1 MRNHNLR
8 PRRQSDFIPAAD
20 LRRMA
25 RGRWREIL
33 VAAGVPANAL
43 DGRRGRPCPKCGGR
57 DRFAPMADLDDRGAV
72 LCRHCHHASTDPKCG
87 DGVSAL
93 RWWLGV
99 GAGEALRWL
108 ASFLGVMHGHHAPRH
123 HAIPPSDRRRRRD
136 VGDRFAMLAMVA
148 RSNLTPEGLAT
159 CAAWLG
165 LPADPLRRLGVGWS
179 PSHQATTWPMRD
191 AEGNVIGIRL
201 RCPKTARKWALP
213 GSSAGLIFDPEGFIE
228 PIDRLWV
235 CEGPTDA
242 AALLSIDLHA
252 VGVPSAGGSADLLVA
267 LARRVRPRE
276 VAIVADGDE
285 AGQRGA
291 LRLRDGLLI
300 VAPVRMM
307 TPPIGIKDP
316 RAWVGEGAD
325 RASIER
331 VADAAPVHRVELQGG
346 AS

>member
-1 MRNHNLR
+1 VTHHPQSKKR
-8 PRRQSDFIPAAD
+8 SDFIPAAD

-33 VAAGVPANAL
+33 VAAGVPAHAL

-57 DRFAPMADLDDRGAV
+57 DRFAPMADLDERGAV

-87 DGVSAL
+87 DGISAL

-99 GAGEALRWL
+99 DAGEALRWL

-123 HAIPPSDRRRRRD
+123 HAIPASDRRKRRD
-136 VGDRFAMLAMVA
+136 VGHRFAMLAMVA

-191 AEGNVIGIRL
+191 AYGNVIGIRL

-213 GSSAGLIFDPEGFIE
+213 GSSAGLIFDVDAVMESL
-228 PIDRLWV
+228 DRLWV
-235 CEGPTDA
+235 VEGPTDA
-242 AALLSIDLHA
+242 AALLSIGLDA

-276 VAIVADGDE
+276 IVIVADGDE

-291 LRLRDGLLI
+291 LRLRDALLI
-300 VAPVRMM
+300 VAPVRMVS
-307 TPPIGIKDP
+307 PPVGIKDP
-316 RAWVGEGAD
+316 RAWVCSGAD

-331 VADAAPVHRVELQGG
+331 VADAAPVHRVELHGG